1 MSITFKVVDFEPTNN
16 NPQNC
21 HVYLRKDTWD
31 DWGYRT
37 TFRVY
42 FSNSESQVF
51 ELGRIKI
58 GSIDMEEP
66 AEDKLSMVVIPS
78 TFQELTENFFSIAE
92 SEEFYVNL
100 NALHEL
106 DSVVILSALRDMA
119 QDLTIFNQ
127 VECQKV
133 TEVSLLRQWSPYSVR
148 HTLHRLSNGGAALQ
162 PYNFT
167 IFPKDTQNPDWKMD
181 FVVEVDSMPPS
192 HVHALI
198 GKNGVGKTRL
208 FHDLM
213 SGQSITIQHNSVGI
227 FNDEQSED
235 FANLVFVSFSAF
247 DKFDNSDNKN
257 EKLKYIGLKKTSVT
271 NKTVEELAKEFVES
285 LEKCMFGNK
294 LIRFGKIVQV
304 LDTDS
309 YFKSLNLYE
318 KVMADYDESGDGVMD
333 DATKEKYINLF
344 MGMSSGH
351 KIILLSLTRLVLEV
365 EEKSLILVD
374 EPESHLHPPLLSSY
388 VRALSTLM
396 IKRNAVAIFATHSP
410 VVLQE
415 IPNSCVWI
423 LSKSGERRKAERP
436 LVETFGE
443 NVGALTREVFLLEYE
458 KSGYHELV
466 RRAAED
472 VNSFDEILEKFGG
485 HLGSEAKALSMA
497 ALLYKEKK
505 L

>member
-119 QDLTIFNQ
+119 QDLTIFDQ

-285 LEKCMFGNK
+285 LRK
-294 LIRFGKIVQV
+294 L
-304 LDTDS
+304 
-309 YFKSLNLYE
+309 
-318 KVMADYDESGDGVMD
+318 
-333 DATKEKYINLF
+333 
-344 MGMSSGH
+344 
-351 KIILLSLTRLVLEV
+351 
-365 EEKSLILVD
+365 
-374 EPESHLHPPLLSSY
+374 P
-388 VRALSTLM
+388 
-396 IKRNAVAIFATHSP
+396 
-410 VVLQE
+410 
-415 IPNSCVWI
+415 
-423 LSKSGERRKAERP
+423 
-436 LVETFGE
+436 
-443 NVGALTREVFLLEYE
+443 
-458 KSGYHELV
+458 
-466 RRAAED
+466 
-472 VNSFDEILEKFGG
+472 
-485 HLGSEAKALSMA
+485 
-497 ALLYKEKK
+497 
-505 L
+505 